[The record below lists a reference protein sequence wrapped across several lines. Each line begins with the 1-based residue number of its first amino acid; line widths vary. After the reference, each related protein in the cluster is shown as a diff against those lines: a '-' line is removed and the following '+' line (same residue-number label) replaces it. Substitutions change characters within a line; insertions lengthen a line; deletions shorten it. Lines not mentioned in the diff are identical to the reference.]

1 MEFTFCEKYVL
12 RFTEEEAKNV
22 KYKVDR
28 ILKEEVSPLQD
39 MTGEDLAFMRCRE
52 RQDRDAMSG
61 DKWAMSVWS
70 LDGKSSSFIK
80 LYCNDMVI
88 VRAVNSETDNYEKF
102 DLDVV
107 DAVSVLQD
115 LQSFLCRSDDV
126 LVGTKRCADSPA
138 PGDECL
144 RRVSPRLSDDDSFIE
159 NGN

>member
-61 DKWAMSVWS
+61 DKWAMSVWCP
-70 LDGKSSSFIK
+70 DGKSSSFIK
-80 LYCNDMVI
+80 LYCNDLVI

-102 DLDVV
+102 EMDVV

-138 PGDECL
+138 FGDECL
-144 RRVSPRLSDDDSFIE
+144 RRVSPRLANDDSFIE